1 MSDDHLQEYSDVLEN
16 LGLEPLG
23 ISRGEEFH
31 VGTAYIGG
39 DAITRIEEMM
49 GGEMPHELK
58 DLIHLVIERCAH
70 KTGPQ
75 PSFEMV

>member
-1 MSDDHLQEYSDVLEN
+1 MSDHYDEISDALTG

-23 ISRGEEFH
+23 FSRGEEFH
-31 VGTAYIGG
+31 VGAAYIGG

-70 KTGPQ
+70 KTDPQ
-75 PSFEMV
+75 PSFECM